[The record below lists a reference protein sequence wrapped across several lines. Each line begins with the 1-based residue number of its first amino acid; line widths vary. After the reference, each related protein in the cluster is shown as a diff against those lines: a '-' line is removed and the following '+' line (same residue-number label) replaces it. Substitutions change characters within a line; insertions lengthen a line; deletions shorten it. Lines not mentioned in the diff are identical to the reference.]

1 MAKGPFEDGKLDRT
15 AYRQADAQFRAVQQS
30 LPEDALRRVAEE
42 VVRRL
47 AFRLPRHIDPD
58 HQPTQEE
65 IDRLCFALVSSDEVA
80 GDRIIFAARR
90 DGVPPEVIYL
100 SYVAGAARRLGV
112 MWEEDRLSFLEVT
125 LASGRLYRIIRG
137 LRQVLDA
144 TLLNDA
150 HDRHVFFALAPDDSH
165 TLGIE
170 IATDLFRRRG
180 WDVDLSVGDTLEE
193 IVTQTEGSRY
203 AAVVLVAQSDKHLPD
218 IIALVLALRI
228 SQPMAHVLVAG
239 NIVHEV
245 AEVGTLVGADAVLPK
260 LETAVDGLAALIDA
274 EH

>member
-1 MAKGPFEDGKLDRT
+1 MTKGPFDDGKLDRV
-15 AYRQADAQFRAVQQS
+15 AYRQAEAQFRAVQAA
-30 LPEDALRRVAEE
+30 LPETALRRVAEE

-47 AFRLPRHIDPD
+47 AFRLPNHIGPD
-58 HQPTQEE
+58 HQPTPDE
-65 IDRLCFALVSSDEVA
+65 IDRLCHALVSTDEVA

-100 SYVAGAARRLGV
+100 SYVAGAARRLGT
-112 MWEEDRLSFLEVT
+112 MWDQDRLSFLEVT

-137 LRQVLDA
+137 LRKVLDA
-144 TLLNDA
+144 TLLNGA

-180 WDVDLSVGDTLEE
+180 WDVDLSVGDSLEG
-193 IVTQTEGSRY
+193 IVSQTEGARY

-218 IIALVLALRI
+218 LIALVLALRI
-228 SQPMAHVLVAG
+228 SQPMAHVVVAG
-239 NIVHEV
+239 NIVREIAGV
-245 AEVGTLVGADAVLPK
+245 DTLVGADAVLPD
-260 LETAVDGLAALIDA
+260 LETAVDALGAIIDA
-274 EH
+274 RP